1 MLETVREFGLELLA
15 ASGEET
21 ALREAHAA
29 YFAGLVDRAAPALRR
44 FNSAEGGAWRSRLAP
59 DEANLRAALAWRLE
73 RSRSPIDGTSPGTGE
88 PALRMAGALGWF
100 WFFRGQSREGRDWLD
115 RALAAAGAASP
126 RAIAT
131 GQQTAAWL
139 AWEHG
144 DRAAAI
150 AYATAAL
157 TTFRELGDE
166 SSAAAALHL
175 AGMASQDLGDLVQ
188 GDAFLTE
195 ALAAYRAIGSAA
207 RAGQVLAD
215 LAAGRWATGD
225 PVAADA
231 LFAESLD
238 LIAGSDEPLLAV
250 HPLTNAG
257 GRALEQGE
265 LDRAAARLGEALA
278 IARAN
283 DYARGLP
290 GCFEGAAALAAARG
304 EAGAAARLLAA
315 AAALREAIGRP
326 VPPLDRDRHERLV
339 TGVRSR
345 LGEAGWADGW
355 AAGRRLTRAEAV
367 AEAEVALA
375 TPHRPAGPRPIAPE
389 PGDAGAASGLT
400 EREVEVLRLLVAGRS
415 NPEIAAALFI
425 SAGTVRTHVS
435 NILAKLDARS
445 RTEAVTVAHRLGLLG

>member
-1 MLETVREFGLELLA
+1 MRDAIAWCYDLLSEDEQALFRRLAVFAGGFDLDGGRGGRRVEESRSRGVEKKHRIFSSTPRLLDSSTTLDLVAALVEVSLLRLEQIAGGGAGPDENGGPRYAMLETVREFGLEQLA
-15 ASGEET
+15 ACGEEA

-59 DEANLRAALAWRLE
+59 DEANLRAALAWHLE
-73 RSRSPIDGTSPGTGE
+73 RSRSPIDGTSPKTGE

-115 RALAAAGAASP
+115 RALAAGGAASP
-126 RAIAT
+126 EAIAT

-175 AGMASQDLGDLVQ
+175 AGMASQDLGDLAQ

-195 ALAAYRAIGSAA
+195 ALAAYRAIGGAA

-257 GRALEQGE
+257 GRALERGD
-265 LDRAAARLGEALA
+265 LDRAAAHLGEALA
-278 IARAN
+278 VARAN

-290 GCFEGAAALAAARG
+290 GCFEGAATLAAARG

-315 AAALREAIGRP
+315 AAALREAIGRT
-326 VPPLDRDRHERLV
+326 VPPWTV
-339 TGVRSR
+339 TGTS
-345 LGEAGWADGW
+345 GW
-355 AAGRRLTRAEAV
+355 
-367 AEAEVALA
+367 
-375 TPHRPAGPRPIAPE
+375 
-389 PGDAGAASGLT
+389 
-400 EREVEVLRLLVAGRS
+400 
-415 NPEIAAALFI
+415 
-425 SAGTVRTHVS
+425 
-435 NILAKLDARS
+435 
-445 RTEAVTVAHRLGLLG
+445 